1 MAAIVRVISRFGS
14 HLALLA
20 AALVLT
26 LSIHA
31 AHAGQGGN
39 SQGGGQ
45 GGNSQG
51 GGGGGN
57 HGGPA
62 PLIGGGLPAVLLIG
76 AGAYLAYRRS
86 RPTN

>member
-1 MAAIVRVISRFGS
+1 MAAIVRGIS
-14 HLALLA
+14 HLGLLA
-20 AALVLT
+20 TVLVLT
-26 LSIHA
+26 LSIHL
-31 AHAGQGGN
+31 AHAQNQGGN
-39 SQGGGQ
+39 SQGGNQ
-45 GGNSQG
+45 GGNSQ

-86 RPTN
+86 KPTS

>member
-1 MAAIVRVISRFGS
+1 MAAIARGISSLG
-14 HLALLA
+14 LLA
-20 AALVLT
+20 AALMLT

-31 AHAGQGGN
+31 AQAQNQGGN
-39 SQGGGQ
+39 SQGGNQ
-45 GGNSQG
+45 GGNSQ

-62 PLIGGGLPAVLLIG
+62 PLIGGGLPAVILIG